1 VTESTANIDLLP
13 DGVIIAGADGIVSAC
28 NPVAAELLALD
39 DPVGRPLREVM
50 DVSNYDGVHWYEC
63 VQPFDGL
70 KSRRLLLESSWYAG
84 DGRELLIVVRLH
96 RRRPGGPVD
105 HIAIAVRDARSR
117 TRLERE
123 RSDLVATVAHELRS
137 PLTGVKG
144 FTSTLLSKWDRLNDS
159 QRRLMLQTV
168 DADAD
173 RLTRLIEDL
182 LDVARIDTGRL
193 SVRPRE
199 FDLAAALRRQLEPLV
214 ANSADH
220 DVTIDGDQE
229 VIVWADP
236 DRLAQVVGNL
246 VENANRHG
254 RGKTAVAVRQQRDG
268 GAELLVDDAGDG
280 ISEHIRHRIFNKFWR
295 QGGGAGSGLGLY
307 IVHGIVSAH
316 GGSVSIE
323 TSPLGGARM
332 RVTLPPRPV

>member
-1 VTESTANIDLLP
+1 VRYTADIDLLP
-13 DGVIIAGADGIVSAC
+13 DGVVIAGADRTVTAC
-28 NPVAAELLALD
+28 NAVAAELLALD
-39 DPVGRPLREVM
+39 RPVGRPLGEVM
-50 DVSNYDGVHWYEC
+50 ALANFDGVRWYDGVRPY
-63 VQPFDGL
+63 DGL
-70 KSRRLLLESSWYAG
+70 VSRRLLLESSWYG
-84 DGRELLIVVRLH
+84 PDGRELLIVVRLH
-96 RRRPGGPVD
+96 RQRPGGPVD
-105 HIAIAVRDARSR
+105 SVAIAVRDARSR
-117 TRLERE
+117 TRIERE

-159 QRRLMLQTV
+159 QRQLMLQTV

-193 SVRPRE
+193 TIRPRE

-214 ANSADH
+214 AHPAAEH
-220 DVTIDGDQE
+220 DVTVDGDRE
-229 VIVWADP
+229 VMVWADP

-246 VENANRHG
+246 VENASRHG
-254 RGKTAVAVRQQRDG
+254 RGKTAVVVRGQQDG

-280 ISEHIRHRIFNKFWR
+280 IPEHIRHRIFNKFWR

-307 IVHGIVSAH
+307 IVHGIISAH

-332 RVTLPPRPV
+332 RVALPPAPV

>member
-1 VTESTANIDLLP
+1 MRNTGDIDLLP
-13 DGVIIAGADGIVSAC
+13 DGVVIAGAGGIVTTC
-28 NPVAAELLALD
+28 NAVAMELLGVEGA
-39 DPVGRPLREVM
+39 VGRPIRDVM
-50 DVSNYDGVHWYEC
+50 AVANFDGVRWYDF
-63 VQPFDGL
+63 VRPFGGL
-70 KSRRLLLESSWYAG
+70 TSRRLLLESSWYTT
-84 DGRELLIVVRLH
+84 DGRELLLVARLH
-96 RRRPGGPVD
+96 RPRPGGRVD
-105 HIAIAVRDARSR
+105 WVAVALRDARSR
-117 TRLERE
+117 TRIERE

-159 QRRLMLQTV
+159 QRQLMLQTV

-199 FDLAAALRRQLEPLV
+199 FDLAAALRGQIESLV
-214 ANSADH
+214 ANPAADH
-220 DVTIDGDQE
+220 DVTLDGDRE

-246 VENANRHG
+246 VENASRHG
-254 RGKTAVAVRQQRDG
+254 RGPTAVAVHRQQDG
-268 GAELLVDDAGDG
+268 GAELLVDDAGEG
-280 ISEHIRHRIFNKFWR
+280 IPDDIRRRIFNKFWR
-295 QGGGAGSGLGLY
+295 QGGSAGSGLGLY

-332 RVTLPPRPV
+332 RVALPPAPA